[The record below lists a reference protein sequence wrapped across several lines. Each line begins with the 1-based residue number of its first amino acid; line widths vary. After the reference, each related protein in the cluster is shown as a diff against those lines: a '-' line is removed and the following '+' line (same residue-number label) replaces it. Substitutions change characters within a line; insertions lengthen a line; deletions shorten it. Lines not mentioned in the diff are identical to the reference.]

1 MQLSI
6 FCWKRHGSNTNSV
19 AGYDKELLL
28 SLSEG
33 FCFCHHLFTGL
44 RCMLLKSHKM
54 YLISKLWNFLSRCVL
69 TFWAVTNFGC
79 ADVTIFKVQG
89 TCNQCYF
96 QPKCREV
103 KINWNFCIFSP
114 SQVEFCSALF
124 MEGKPTPQGPT
135 PQTVFTKLDCCAPVL
150 YWPPKC
156 LLTTFPIPS
165 SMKLNHCWWQMS
177 VQNLEILPSQLLKG
191 L

>member
-124 MEGKPTPQGPT
+124 M
-135 PQTVFTKLDCCAPVL
+135 VL
-150 YWPPKC
+150 KENLHHRVPHHRQC
-156 LLTTFPIPS
+156 L
-165 SMKLNHCWWQMS
+165 
-177 VQNLEILPSQLLKG
+177 QNLIVVPQSYTGPQNISLPHFPFHPLWN
-191 L
+191 